1 MWFCI
6 DDGDFSNHLW
16 QIRAYGES
24 EQLHETECCVV
35 HHCLFIY
42 WSIPM
47 AMVIVDRMHVVWLFC
62 RDFLARHIF
71 KSRRC
76 NQRRRCSHVCLTGI
90 GWRYR
95 EFPWS
100 DHRWNGFRYS
110 WEWSSGRIIMCH
122 YLSDHPVDGFDHI
135 AKTTPTAIKL
145 SALFDSTGL
154 NRLIIFLTDFK
165 EALGLT
171 T

>member
-16 QIRAYGES
+16 QIRAYVES

-35 HHCLFIY
+35 HHCLFID

-47 AMVIVDRMHVVWLFC
+47 AMVIVDRMHVVWLC
-62 RDFLARHIF
+62 RRDFLARHIF
-71 KSRRC
+71 KKRRC
-76 NQRRRCSHVCLTGI
+76 NQRRWYSHVCLIGI

-95 EFPWS
+95 VFPWS

-110 WEWSSGRIIMCH
+110 WED
-122 YLSDHPVDGFDHI
+122 LQ
-135 AKTTPTAIKL
+135 A
-145 SALFDSTGL
+145 GL
-154 NRLIIFLTDFK
+154 LCAIIFPIIL
-165 EALGLT
+165 LMGLT
-171 T
+171 ILQKQRRQQ

>member
-16 QIRAYGES
+16 QIRAYVES

-62 RDFLARHIF
+62 RGFLARHIF
-71 KSRRC
+71 KTAVVINGGGTAMFTLLALGGDIGCSLGPTIVGMVSGIVGNDLQAGLLC
-76 NQRRRCSHVCLTGI
+76 AIIFPIILLMGLTILQKQRRQQ
-90 GWRYR
+90 
-95 EFPWS
+95 
-100 DHRWNGFRYS
+100 
-110 WEWSSGRIIMCH
+110 
-122 YLSDHPVDGFDHI
+122 
-135 AKTTPTAIKL
+135 
-145 SALFDSTGL
+145 
-154 NRLIIFLTDFK
+154 
-165 EALGLT
+165 
-171 T
+171 